1 MLTSL
6 FATTDHLD
14 HCWRTWQ
21 SVPNVLIDISGYYSE
36 TQCEKTKKKQE
47 NASDHTTDL
56 MNCLTGLSTVG
67 SWRHFCVVSSDDPQD
82 ESLHKS
88 AQIGGLWCN
97 LRYTCGSLKD
107 SLKLKSE
114 TVFVFLLVK
123 FWNFFFSSLH
133 VACST
138 FLNTHTSH
146 VWTSVV
152 SSLCCAFNCC
162 QPV

>member
-6 FATTDHLD
+6 FITADHLD

-36 TQCEKTKKKQE
+36 TRCEKTKKKQE

-82 ESLHKS
+82 ESLCVHS
-88 AQIGGLWCN
+88 AQIWGLWCN
-97 LRYTCGSLKD
+97 LRDTCVSLKD
-107 SLKLKSE
+107 SLKFKSE

-123 FWNFFFSSLH
+123 FWNFFFPPCTWPAVH
-133 VACST
+133 
-138 FLNTHTSH
+138 FLTHTHKSCLNKCCFIP
-146 VWTSVV
+146 V
-152 SSLCCAFNCC
+152 LCF
-162 QPV
+162 